1 MKKGGE
7 QNKMSDENKMIIT
20 SEVIDLSENID
31 DRYITLT
38 NRLCYYD
45 EPNLNKVVLPSENAE
60 EKAKSL
66 IDMPVVAK
74 YRKNYLGQGD
84 FAGHE
89 LTFDENGVP
98 IWGTESIG
106 VHKSVEIKKE
116 LVTTVDNKTKELPCL
131 YATSMIWTRNKHII
145 DTIKSLYENGGLY
158 TSWEINTLAYTYEN
172 GVKTLSDY
180 EFTANCLLSHM
191 ATPAYG
197 NTSKTFDI
205 STLNNTELMIAEA
218 LEKDII
224 SEQGVNMS
232 KKEDITQIDKQDD
245 NKEKIVD
252 TSELTI
258 EDVRRKI
265 VQEVYKA
272 HEDIWYV
279 AHIFPMA
286 NYVLAKNEETE
297 GDLTFVKINYTISD
311 NGEISIDENEEI
323 ITLTISLSE
332 VEDVLAKKDSAI
344 TEQATALVK
353 ANEVIDKLKTELS
366 ELKPIKEAYEKAEAE
381 KKEKE
386 LSEKREILKN
396 KVIKSK
402 LFSEEEI
409 TPSENETS
417 EVYDLIQ
424 KADENGINM
433 LIGQRVMASLDNIQ
447 DCIETKKVETSEIKE
462 TKVTSVTDSLND
474 DVIDD
479 GFSVSMLWK

>member
-1 MKKGGE
+1 M
-7 QNKMSDENKMIIT
+7 
-20 SEVIDLSENID
+20 
-31 DRYITLT
+31 YIF
-38 NRLCYYD
+38 
-45 EPNLNKVVLPSENAE
+45 
-60 EKAKSL
+60 
-66 IDMPVVAK
+66 IVA
-74 YRKNYLGQGD
+74 
-84 FAGHE
+84 
-89 LTFDENGVP
+89 
-98 IWGTESIG
+98 
-106 VHKSVEIKKE
+106 
-116 LVTTVDNKTKELPCL
+116 
-131 YATSMIWTRNKHII
+131 
-145 DTIKSLYENGGLY
+145 
-158 TSWEINTLAYTYEN
+158 EINTLAYTYEN

-232 KKEDITQIDKQDD
+232 KKEDIAQIDKQDD
-245 NKEKIVD
+245 KNEKTVD

-258 EDVRRKI
+258 KDVRRKI
-265 VQEVYKA
+265 TQEVYKT
-272 HEDIWYV
+272 HKNIFYV
-279 AHIFPMA
+279 EHIFPMA
-286 NYVLAKNEETE
+286 NYVLAKNNDTE
-297 GDLTFVKINYTISD
+297 DDLTFVKINYTISD
-311 NGEISIDENEEI
+311 DGEISIDENEEI
-323 ITLTISLSE
+323 ITLTVSLSE

-447 DCIETKKVETSEIKE
+447 DSVETEKVETAEVKE
-462 TKVTSVTDSLND
+462 TKEVTSVTDSLND

>member
-1 MKKGGE
+1 
-7 QNKMSDENKMIIT
+7 
-20 SEVIDLSENID
+20 
-31 DRYITLT
+31 
-38 NRLCYYD
+38 
-45 EPNLNKVVLPSENAE
+45 
-60 EKAKSL
+60 
-66 IDMPVVAK
+66 
-74 YRKNYLGQGD
+74 
-84 FAGHE
+84 
-89 LTFDENGVP
+89 
-98 IWGTESIG
+98 
-106 VHKSVEIKKE
+106 
-116 LVTTVDNKTKELPCL
+116 
-131 YATSMIWTRNKHII
+131 
-145 DTIKSLYENGGLY
+145 
-158 TSWEINTLAYTYEN
+158 
-172 GVKTLSDY
+172 
-180 EFTANCLLSHM
+180 
-191 ATPAYG
+191 
-197 NTSKTFDI
+197 
-205 STLNNTELMIAEA
+205 MIAEA

-232 KKEDITQIDKQDD
+232 KKEDIAQIDKQDD
-245 NKEKIVD
+245 KNEKTVD

-258 EDVRRKI
+258 KDVRRKI
-265 VQEVYKA
+265 TQEVYKT
-272 HEDIWYV
+272 HKNIFYV
-279 AHIFPMA
+279 EHIFPMA
-286 NYVLAKNEETE
+286 NYILAKNEKTE
-297 GDLTFVKINYTISD
+297 DDLTFVKINYTISD
-311 NGEISIDENEEI
+311 DGEISIDENEEI
-323 ITLTISLSE
+323 ITLTVSLSE

-447 DCIETKKVETSEIKE
+447 DSVETEKVETAEVKE
-462 TKVTSVTDSLND
+462 TKEVTSVTDSLND